1 MNNEVTMNIK
11 ELGEK
16 FATHLHNT
24 EINLTENGDGR
35 LESLNSE
42 DDVTDS
48 LRENFKDVIFL
59 EKGHNRS
66 FGDIDV
72 EIDEGVFPPT
82 GIQTIFPINI
92 KMIDETTGSYNGGG
106 PKVFNYVL
114 FGGKQTTWKDLVK
127 RVKENKPTTIHSEY
141 FYLVYYKRSNK
152 KPQFISLTDIHRD
165 SIVTNPTNPI
175 QLKQNLKY
183 IERTESEKVDFM
195 LELLEEVLYKRAEP
209 YMLLKDVT
217 W

>member
-1 MNNEVTMNIK
+1 MNIK

-16 FATHLHNT
+16 FVTHLHNT

-42 DDVTDS
+42 DDITDS
-48 LRENFKDVIFL
+48 LRENFKDVNFL

-72 EIDEGVFPPT
+72 EIDGV
-82 GIQTIFPINI
+82 IYSINV

-114 FGGKQTTWKDLVK
+114 FGGKQTTWKNLVK
-127 RVKENKPTTIHSEY
+127 RVIENKPTTIHSEY
-141 FYLVYYKRSNK
+141 FYLVYYKRSDK

-195 LELLEEVLYKRAEP
+195 IELFNEVLYKRAEP
-209 YMLLKDVT
+209 YMLLQDMI
-217 W
+217 